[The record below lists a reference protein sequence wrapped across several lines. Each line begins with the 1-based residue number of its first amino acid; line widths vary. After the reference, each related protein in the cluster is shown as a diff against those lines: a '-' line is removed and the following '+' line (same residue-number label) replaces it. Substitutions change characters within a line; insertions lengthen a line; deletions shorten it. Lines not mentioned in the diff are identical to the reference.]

1 MCDKILRGTKPNALP
16 VGQTTKFDL
25 FLNPTKAK
33 ALGLTLPPLLVALA
47 SDVIEW
53 TIKCP
58 LLAQSGHAELRCT
71 CPLSGVKPTSRCRRA
86 RCQSL
91 NFFKDL
97 IGRLHGGYIAASSLP
112 SR

>member
-1 MCDKILRGTKPNALP
+1 MLRGTKPNALP

-71 CPLSGVKPTSRCRRA
+71 CPLSGVKPTSR
-86 RCQSL
+86 
-91 NFFKDL
+91 
-97 IGRLHGGYIAASSLP
+97 
-112 SR
+112 